1 MNEKLE
7 IKDLGETVI
16 FRKWIG
22 DEKPAEVATRN
33 IVEYQE
39 EGLPEVRQGS
49 VVHNDSLKGIR
60 GDAGLDSSDPET
72 HIQNL

>member
-1 MNEKLE
+1 MG
-7 IKDLGETVI
+7 DTVI

-33 IVEYQE
+33 IEEYQE
-39 EGLPEVRQGS
+39 EGLLEVRQGS

-60 GDAGLDSSDPET
+60 GDSGLGSADPET
-72 HIQNL
+72 HIQNLWAY